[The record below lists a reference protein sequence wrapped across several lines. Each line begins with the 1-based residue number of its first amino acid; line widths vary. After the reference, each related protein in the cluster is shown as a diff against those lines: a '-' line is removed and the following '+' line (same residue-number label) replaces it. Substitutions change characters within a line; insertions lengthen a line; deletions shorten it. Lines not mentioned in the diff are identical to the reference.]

1 MAEINFQTA
10 PTLGSMVVNDKNRV
24 FVRWRNHSGCNDIV
38 TGLGAV
44 HVWLAL
50 GWHDIRQ
57 RYRRSILGPF
67 WFTLTTLIMVGVLG
81 FLYSQLLG
89 QEISDYLPYVGIGL
103 VIWQFISTAANE
115 GCNSM
120 IGAGHIIKQLR
131 MPLSTHVLRMVWRNF
146 IILLHSLPVVVLL
159 MVFFGHSLTL
169 EMILIIPGLLVLML
183 NAVWSGIVF
192 GILCTRYRDVAPII
206 GNLFQVGFF
215 LTPVF
220 WRADDLKDRAWV
232 ADINPFS
239 HLIEIVRG
247 PILGVPVSLES
258 WVWSV
263 ALLIVGFPIA
273 QYLMVRFRERVAYW
287 L

>member
-1 MAEINFQTA
+1 MRA
-10 PTLGSMVVNDKNRV
+10 M
-24 FVRWRNHSGCNDIV
+24 
-38 TGLGAV
+38 

-57 RYRRSILGPF
+57 RYRRSVLGPF

-115 GCNSM
+115 GCNVM
-120 IGAGHIIKQLR
+120 IGAGHIIKQVR
-131 MPLSTHVLRMVWRNF
+131 MPLTTHVLRMVWRNF

-159 MVFFGHSLTL
+159 MIFFGHALTL
-169 EMILIIPGLLVLML
+169 EAILLIPGLLVLTL

-192 GILCTRYRDVAPII
+192 GVLCARYRDVAPII

-220 WRADDLKDRAWV
+220 WRAEDLKDRAWV
-232 ADINPFS
+232 ADINPFN

-247 PILGVPVSLES
+247 PILGVPVALES

-263 ALLIVGFPIA
+263 ALLIVGFSA
-273 QYLMVRFRERVAYW
+273 AHYLMARFRERVAYW

>member
-1 MAEINFQTA
+1 MAETDLRAVFPQ
-10 PTLGSMVVNDKNRV
+10 GSLIIKDKDHV
-24 FVRWRNHSGCNDIV
+24 LLKWRNHTGRNDII
-38 TGLGAV
+38 TGMRAT

-57 RYRRSILGPF
+57 RYRRSVLGPF

-89 QEISDYLPYVGIGL
+89 QEISDYLPYIGVGL

-115 GCNSM
+115 GCNAM
-120 IGAGHIIKQLR
+120 IGAGHLIKQIR
-131 MPLSTHVLRMVWRNF
+131 MPLTAHVLRMVWRNF
-146 IILLHSLPVVVLL
+146 VILLHSLPVAVLI
-159 MVFFGHSLTL
+159 MIFFGHSLKP
-169 EMILIIPGLLVLML
+169 EAILLIPGLLVLTL

-192 GILCTRYRDVAPII
+192 GILCSRYRDVAPII

-220 WRADDLKDRAWV
+220 WRAEDLKDRAWV
-232 ADINPFS
+232 AEINPFN
-239 HLIEIVRG
+239 HLIEIVRA
-247 PILGVPVSLES
+247 PILGDPVSLES
-258 WVWSV
+258 WVWSI
-263 ALLIVGFPIA
+263 ALLIVGFSTA